1 MKKILFLMA
10 VTLLTL
16 CSCKKEDVTSSQ
28 NKEAVTSSQNKMIA
42 QSQDKINE
50 SSSKGV
56 VPFHVVF
63 EENVEGFQIF
73 NTCTNEMMTLHGFIH
88 DVYHG
93 FYDGPDS
100 KSTFHYNFQQSVSAV
115 GESGR
120 EYNTIGTLNAQEGA
134 YSPGEFTFKYIN
146 KLSFII
152 KGGGN
157 NFIYELTHYLKVD
170 DEGNWIVI
178 KAEVEKSYCQ

>member
-1 MKKILFLMA
+1 MKKIFFFTSIAFLM
-10 VTLLTL
+10 LSS
-16 CSCKKEDVTSSQ
+16 SCKKEVTPL
-28 NKEAVTSSQNKMIA
+28 
-42 QSQDKINE
+42 SQDRTATE
-50 SSSKGV
+50 RVSSSSAA

-120 EYNTIGTLNAQEGA
+120 EYNTIGTLNAQEGE

-157 NFIYELTHYLKVD
+157 NFIYEFTHYLKVD
-170 DEGNWIVI
+170 DEGNWTVI
-178 KAEVEKSYCQ
+178 RAEVEKSYCQ

>member
-1 MKKILFLMA
+1 MKKVLYLMA

-16 CSCKKEDVTSSQ
+16 SSCKKEDATSSQ
-28 NKEAVTSSQNKMIA
+28 SKMTA
-42 QSQDKINE
+42 QGPDKINE
-50 SSSKGV
+50 STSRRA
-56 VPFHVVF
+56 VPFHVNF
-63 EENVEGFQIF
+63 EESVEGFQIY
-73 NTCTNEMMTLHGFIH
+73 NTCTDELMTLHGSIH
-88 DVYHG
+88 DVFHG

-100 KSTFHYNFQQSVSAV
+100 KTTFHYNFQHSVSAV
-115 GESGR
+115 GASGR
-120 EYNTIGTLNAQEGA
+120 EYTATGTLNAQEGE

-146 KLSFII
+146 KYSFIT

-178 KAEVEKSYCQ
+178 RAEVEKSYCQ

>member
-16 CSCKKEDVTSSQ
+16 SSCKKENVASSK
-28 NKEAVTSSQNKMIA
+28 NKEDATSSQNKMTA
-42 QSQDKINE
+42 QSQDKIIE
-50 SSSKGV
+50 GASRGA

-63 EENVEGFQIF
+63 EESVEGFQIF
-73 NTCTNEMMTLHGFIH
+73 NICTNEMMTLHGFIH

-100 KSTFHYNFQQSVSAV
+100 KSTFHYNFQKSVSAV

-120 EYNTIGTLNAQEGA
+120 EYNAIGTLNAQEGE

-146 KLSFII
+146 KLSFLLINKI
-152 KGGGN
+152 YNHEKDF
-157 NFIYELTHYLKVD
+157 FISS
-170 DEGNWIVI
+170 
-178 KAEVEKSYCQ
+178 SYILNA